1 MLVSMA
7 NVWPRR
13 CPEDAWPP
21 FPLEVLW
28 SPLRAAAS
36 GTLLAICPNVNETRA
51 ARERPGLPGAVG
63 DLAQFIVPAV
73 LGGWFIEK
81 RNEVELLL
89 VRSSKTSLVQRQ
101 DRHRAENRLG

>member
-1 MLVSMA
+1 
-7 NVWPRR
+7 
-13 CPEDAWPP
+13 
-21 FPLEVLW
+21 
-28 SPLRAAAS
+28 
-36 GTLLAICPNVNETRA
+36 
-51 ARERPGLPGAVG
+51 VG